1 LGKAKGTFVTDKE
14 RLGPK
19 VELAGMAPPQR
30 GVGLWI
36 RSRLRIQR
44 ERSGV
49 WILTVALLA
58 FLAIAAPNF
67 YSKGNIE
74 TVLSDTSILG
84 IGAAGMTI
92 LIMAGAFDLSVTS
105 IVGLAPI
112 VAVRLAGNDSGVLLV
127 VLSILTGML
136 LGLVNGLIITRGRV
150 APFVATLG
158 TLFVFGSIA
167 AIISNGNA
175 LVISNDSILE
185 FGGGSIVQI
194 LPYSFLVMLVV
205 FGLCHIVLRRLH
217 IGRWIRAAGS
227 NLRAAH
233 VSGIELRWIYL
244 FIFVLSGAL
253 SGLAGI
259 VLSGYLASADATEA
273 PDYNLNAIAAVVV
286 GGTSLL
292 GGEGTLVGTGLAA
305 FLFAMV
311 NNGLILL
318 GVNSYWHYLATGII
332 LVLALT
338 LGLLGVGGRIS
349 LFRSRHLSSSGPV
362 AGKE

>member
-1 LGKAKGTFVTDKE
+1 MREDEAP
-14 RLGPK
+14 GPK
-19 VELAGMAPPQR
+19 TDPTGMAPKR
-30 GVGLWI
+30 RVRLRI
-36 RSRLRIQR
+36 RSRLLIRR

-49 WILTVALLA
+49 WILTIVLLA

-67 YSKGNIE
+67 YGKGNIE
-74 TVLSDTSILG
+74 TVLSDTAILG
-84 IGAAGMTI
+84 IGASGMTV

-112 VAVRLAGNDSGVLLV
+112 VAVKLAGNDSGILLIGV
-127 VLSILTGML
+127 SILTGML

-175 LVISNDSILE
+175 LAISNGWILE
-185 FGGGSIVQI
+185 FGGGSIHQI
-194 LPYSFLVMLVV
+194 LPYSFLVMLFV
-205 FGLCHIVLRRLH
+205 FGLCHVVLRRLH
-217 IGRWIRAAGS
+217 IGRWIRMAGS

-233 VSGIELRWIYL
+233 VSGIDLRWIYL

-292 GGEGTLVGTGLAA
+292 GGEGTLLGTAVAA

-311 NNGLILL
+311 NNGLIML

-338 LGLLGVGGRIS
+338 LGLLGAGGKIA
-349 LFRSRHLSSSGPV
+349 LPRSWRSTSAEVP
-362 AGKE
+362 AAKD